1 MVMNATAARALIL
14 SLTGGVRMLYCAFW
28 GAGPARASVFR
39 REAILLMSDTNKE
52 RARVSDD
59 ASATQAGSVYY
70 RQMARPRRRVPP
82 PRMSPPGKSASKKGN
97 VGHAILVSNIRT
109 FTIVA
114 VVMGGLTIF
123 AMHLANKNWQAL
135 QARAYSR
142 SAAPSPAAGAPAPA
156 RGDAIGIVM
165 GTEERPDRP
174 QVRTELDTDAM
185 RRALFMAKRAE
196 ALASAGNY
204 AEAVERYRDAL
215 NIWPYLTQ
223 VWGQMGKLYL
233 TLKDY
238 PKAQIA
244 LERAAEADPGNP
256 EVLNDLGVSYLYQN
270 RIEPARDIFETVAD
284 LNPRF
289 APAYFNMALCHLAQ
303 ERTDE
308 AEEMLDQFLRLMP
321 NEPQALKERAYLY
334 AVKGD
339 YAAALERLKTA
350 LTAAPAWPPLYFDAA
365 AAAALMGRIDEA
377 IRYLD
382 KAEALTNPSIVYRM
396 YQQAAF
402 REIRMTEPGRLF
414 EKNLAERTRELMAA
428 STSEEATIG
437 QTEPMLSSPDTR

>member
-1 MVMNATAARALIL
+1 ML
-14 SLTGGVRMLYCAFW
+14 SAP
-28 GAGPARASVFR
+28 GAYGDLF
-39 REAILLMSDTNKE
+39 MSDTNKE
-52 RARVSDD
+52 RANASDD

-70 RQMARPRRRVPP
+70 RQTAAPRRRVPP
-82 PRMSPPGKSASKKGN
+82 PRMSPPGKSSSKKGN

-114 VVMGGLTIF
+114 VIMGGLTIF
-123 AMHLANKNWQAL
+123 AMHLAKKNWQAL

-142 SAAPSPAAGAPAPA
+142 PAAPVAAGAPAPA
-156 RGDAIGIVM
+156 AGDPIGIVL
-165 GTEERPDRP
+165 GAEPRPPRP
-174 QVRTELDTDAM
+174 QVHTELDTDAM

-196 ALASAGNY
+196 ALAAAGNY

-223 VWGQMGKLYL
+223 VWGEMGKLYL
-233 TLKDY
+233 ALKDY

-270 RIEPARDIFETVAD
+270 RIDQARDIFETVTD

-289 APAYFNMALCHLAQ
+289 GPAYFNMALCHLAQ

-308 AEEMLDQFLRLMP
+308 AEETLDHFLRLMP

-365 AAAALMGRIDEA
+365 AAAALMGRIDDA

-414 EKNLAERTRELMAA
+414 EKNLAERARELMAA
-428 STSEEATIG
+428 QTAEDEPVG
-437 QTEPMLSSPDTR
+437 QTVPMLSSPDTR